1 MYKNVS
7 PALKNALRYNKIS
20 VYEQKSLLA
29 YKSASFSHRNVCPHS
44 QMPLQPQICLSLFKN
59 PLISA
64 QKYLAPNKNSIQSI
78 KMCVNTKTCFFTP
91 QVPCCI
97 QKILSSQK
105 NVCPHSKMP
114 LHPQICLSLAKTPN
128 PSIKMPFSQMKIPSS
143 Q

>member
-7 PALKNALRYNKIS
+7 PALKNALQYNKIS
-20 VYEQKSLLA
+20 VYAQKSLLA

-78 KMCVNTKTCFFTP
+78 KMCVNTKTCFFYTP
-91 QVPCCI
+91 SALLYP
-97 QKILSSQK
+97 K
-105 NVCPHSKMP
+105 NLVITKK
-114 LHPQICLSLAKTPN
+114 CLSTLKNASPPSNMSVTCKN
-128 PSIKMPFSQMKIPSS
+128 P
-143 Q
+143 